1 MKDLLLYVHVVVTE
15 NLKFGSFTLSFD
27 GPRQSAC
34 RSHSTIIFPRS
45 TRQSIIDFLIC
56 RCRFRRRFWNSLFI
70 QQSANGVNIVPAIG
84 PFLIYC
90 HIYCNMKGTCF
101 PDMRKILA
109 TDELYKRNNVFY
121 SLSFCQCA
129 GKTQRGR
136 VPCISLNSC
145 CSSASWTWISS
156 GNFEKVLFLLAFLF
170 ICCCCWCLSLI
181 SRLLGGNSVND
192 H

>member
-1 MKDLLLYVHVVVTE
+1 MKDLLLYVHVVVKTL
-15 NLKFGSFTLSFD
+15 NLEVLRCHLTDHVKVRAARTSLLFFLVQHGNQSLISWFVVAVSVVVSETPYSSN
-27 GPRQSAC
+27 GPQMES
-34 RSHSTIIFPRS
+34 
-45 TRQSIIDFLIC
+45 
-56 RCRFRRRFWNSLFI
+56 
-70 QQSANGVNIVPAIG
+70 GNIGPAIG

-109 TDELYKRNNVFY
+109 TDEMYKRNNVFY

>member
-1 MKDLLLYVHVVVTE
+1 MKDLLLCVHVVVKTL
-15 NLKFGSFTLSFD
+15 NLEILRFHLTDHVKVRAARTARLFFLVQHGN
-27 GPRQSAC
+27 QS
-34 RSHSTIIFPRS
+34 
-45 TRQSIIDFLIC
+45 LIC

-70 QQSANGVNIVPAIG
+70 QRSAIGVNIVPAIG

-109 TDELYKRNNVFY
+109 TDEMYKRNNVFY
-121 SLSFCQCA
+121 SWSFCQCS

-156 GNFEKVLFLLAFLF
+156 GNFGKVLFLLAFLF
-170 ICCCCWCLSLI
+170 ICCCCWCLFLI
-181 SRLLGGNSVND
+181 SRHLGGNSVND